1 MIRRIIYSNSHQP
14 LATRLLSLHCMMRVF
29 DVTRRAFVGPTEMRR
44 NLILIGTM
52 PLRSRTDSEGSG
64 FES

>member
-1 MIRRIIYSNSHQP
+1 
-14 LATRLLSLHCMMRVF
+14 MMRVF